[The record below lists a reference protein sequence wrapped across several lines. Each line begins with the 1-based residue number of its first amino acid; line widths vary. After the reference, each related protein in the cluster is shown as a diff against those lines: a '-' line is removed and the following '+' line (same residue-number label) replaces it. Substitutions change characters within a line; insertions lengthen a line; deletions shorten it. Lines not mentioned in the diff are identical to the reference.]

1 MNDVMFV
8 ARIHNNS
15 LGACVPVN
23 SYEEGEQLIRQWV
36 KDYFGRDISE
46 VENEDLVNTR
56 EFYSDDDIDNI
67 ITFTIGIVQ

>member
-8 ARIHNNS
+8 TRIHNNS
-15 LGACVPVN
+15 LGSCVPVN

-56 EFYSDDDIDNI
+56 EFYSADDIDNI